1 MGLQISIHAHQAE
14 SDCRSFCACFM
25 SCYFNPRSPSGE
37 RQQVPMCDLFRLQ
50 FQSTLSKRRA
60 TNSVCVAANYSSSYF
75 NPRSPSGERQTLS
88 QNLANRNII
97 SIHALQAES
106 DTIPLEIDLKGIIS
120 IHALQAESDKDA
132 NSAINSTQKISIHA
146 LQAESDLLQL
156 EQQLQ
161 HHLFQSTLSKRRAT
175 KI

>member
-1 MGLQISIHAHQAE
+1 MLVSCLAISIHALQAE
-14 SDCRSFCACFM
+14 SDEQGREL
-25 SCYFNPRSPSGE
+25 YEKIEDFNPRSPSGE

-106 DTIPLEIDLKGIIS
+106 DEKIGNTVYFKNDFNPRSPSGERQL
-120 IHALQAESDKDA
+120 HAC
-132 NSAINSTQKISIHA
+132 
-146 LQAESDLLQL
+146 
-156 EQQLQ
+156 
-161 HHLFQSTLSKRRAT
+161 F
-175 KI
+175 

>member
-1 MGLQISIHAHQAE
+1 MLVSCLAISIHALQAE
-14 SDCRSFCACFM
+14 SDEQGREL
-25 SCYFNPRSPSGE
+25 YEKIEDFNPRSPSGE

-120 IHALQAESDKDA
+120 IHALQAESDRTA
-132 NSAINSTQKISIHA
+132 NHQ
-146 LQAESDLLQL
+146 DL
-156 EQQLQ
+156 
-161 HHLFQSTLSKRRAT
+161 HPH
-175 KI
+175 